1 MARAHVSLVL
11 GLVVYVSAGSLEAQD
26 EINTDRPDLS
36 GTVVPKGSLQLE
48 NGLGWTSDNG
58 RATFDG
64 TESVVRLGLIS
75 SGELRVALP
84 DYYGYWVHNASTGF
98 SDILLGWKQQLIG
111 SGSGG
116 FQFSVAPGVSLPTGS
131 HGLTSRG
138 IDPQLGVAWSKSIDS
153 RWSTSGVQY
162 VYYSTENGRHF
173 LQGETVVAIER
184 DLNRTTNVY
193 IEYQGYY
200 GHFGSTNMVELGA
213 AYRRRPN
220 YQWDFLF
227 GAGRDQG
234 AAEVSIG
241 VGFSFR
247 LANMW
252 KRGGETRP
260 DP

>member
-11 GLVVYVSAGSLEAQD
+11 GLLVYVSASSSEAQD

-58 RATFDG
+58 RATLDG
-64 TESVVRLGLIS
+64 TESIVRLGLIS
-75 SGELRVALP
+75 SGELRVGLP
-84 DYYGYWVHNASTGF
+84 DYYGYWVRDASTGF
-98 SDILLGWKQQLIG
+98 SDILIGWKQQLMG
-111 SGSGG
+111 SSSGG
-116 FQFSVAPGVSLPTGS
+116 FQLSVAPGLSLPTGS
-131 HGLTSRG
+131 RGLTSGG

-162 VYYSTENGRHF
+162 LYYPTEGSRHF
-173 LQGETVVAIER
+173 LQGETVLGIER

-241 VGFSFR
+241 IGFSFR

-252 KRGGETRP
+252 KRGQERQP
-260 DP
+260 